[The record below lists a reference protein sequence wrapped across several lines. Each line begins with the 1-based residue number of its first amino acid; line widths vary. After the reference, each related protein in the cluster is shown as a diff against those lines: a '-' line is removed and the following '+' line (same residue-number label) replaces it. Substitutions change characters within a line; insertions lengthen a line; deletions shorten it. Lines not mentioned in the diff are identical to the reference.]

1 MEIKKEHLFPT
12 VVYQVTN
19 VLSKES
25 IKNLKQIIIDSHNED
40 PINKWQS
47 DSTLHEWDE
56 FKDLT
61 KNVMDMGKYVFD
73 NLNFIYDSFEI
84 TEMWANVS
92 KTGDEHP
99 VHTHLNNIYSGVFYV
114 KSEELAGIRFL
125 DPRPGA
131 NVLCPTMKKYND
143 ENSNICTFPD
153 TENTM
158 LLFPSWL
165 QHFVP
170 PNKSE
175 HRRISISFNLMLR
188 GLVGSKGSLQSAE
201 F

>member
-1 MEIKKEHLFPT
+1 
-12 VVYQVTN
+12 
-19 VLSKES
+19 
-25 IKNLKQIIIDSHNED
+25 
-40 PINKWQS
+40 
-47 DSTLHEWDE
+47 
-56 FKDLT
+56 
-61 KNVMDMGKYVFD
+61 
-73 NLNFIYDSFEI
+73 
-84 TEMWANVS
+84 
-92 KTGDEHP
+92 
-99 VHTHLNNIYSGVFYV
+99 
-114 KSEELAGIRFL
+114 
-125 DPRPGA
+125 
-131 NVLCPTMKKYND
+131 MKKYND